1 MLYYKNIKR
10 NRAKFKIPYLK
21 GDFMRTREE
30 SLNNF
35 IKLID
40 ELISSKYLFAN
51 SKIFDVI
58 TAINSS
64 KLLSDVFSYFADG
77 YDFQSSLIE
86 SFYDKGDEKCFNLPV
101 KNTDVLAFVYS
112 LLREINYKNLQL
124 TDLLDYF
131 DGGKNYEVAYKNFAK
146 TVLLP
151 FKSYAYQIG
160 IQMINSTQ
168 SKEEA
173 LLTQKLVE
181 EEPLEINTA
190 KAIENAVEVV
200 GNFEN
205 NIKTILRLL
214 DLDRLAVKESRLSGA
229 DTQELIYV
237 IDRFEEKLKEKDR
250 EKISLIYLAYLYAVR
265 PFKKLKTNVKRITE
279 LLIEEKI
286 V

>member
-1 MLYYKNIKR
+1 
-10 NRAKFKIPYLK
+10 
-21 GDFMRTREE
+21 MRTREE

-35 IKLID
+35 IKLCD

-64 KLLSDVFSYFADG
+64 KLLSDVFSYFIEG
-77 YDFQSSLIE
+77 YDFQSALIDA
-86 SFYDKGDEKCFNLPV
+86 FYDKGDEKCFVLPI

-112 LLREINYKNLQL
+112 LLREINYKNIQL

-146 TVLLP
+146 NVLLP

-173 LLTQKLVE
+173 LITQKPVE

-190 KAIENAVEVV
+190 KVIEDAVEKVSS
-200 GNFEN
+200 FETN
-205 NIKTILRLL
+205 LKTIHRLL
-214 DLDRLAVKESRLSGA
+214 DLDRLAVKESRLSSA

-237 IDRFEEKLKEKDR
+237 LDRFEEKLFEKDK

-279 LLIEEKI
+279 LLIEEQI
-286 V
+286 I

>member
-1 MLYYKNIKR
+1 MLYYKSIKR

-77 YDFQSSLIE
+77 YDFQSALIE